1 MSKGKL
7 EQFNDWMHT
16 ATRYILLGNAGGA
29 VATLSFL
36 GTAMAKGVMFKFA
49 IIPLACFVVGI
60 VVGSLAILGQLTAAW
75 VAWVQEDIPGAEPE
89 RGSWVTRLG
98 AWVEPRTGKVLFW
111 AFACFALGA
120 LIGIVALVAA

>member
-1 MSKGKL
+1 MSKEKL
-7 EQFNDWMHT
+7 EQFNDWMHA
-16 ATRYILLGNAGGA
+16 ATRYILLANAGGA

-36 GTAMAKGVMFKFA
+36 GTAMAKGVAFKLA

-89 RGSWVTRLG
+89 KGSWVTHLG
-98 AWVEPRTGKVLFW
+98 AWIEPRTGKVLFS

-120 LIGIVALVAA
+120 LIGIVALVVA